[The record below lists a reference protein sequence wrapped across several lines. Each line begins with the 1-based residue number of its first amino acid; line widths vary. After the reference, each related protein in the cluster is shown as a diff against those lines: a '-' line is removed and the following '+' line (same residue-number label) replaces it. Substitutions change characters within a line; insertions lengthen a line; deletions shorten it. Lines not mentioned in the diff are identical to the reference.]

1 MEGWGGCLEGRK
13 VNRSEAYSLQLRDCW
28 VGHEC
33 RFSQV
38 RVGQQRGLRR
48 APYTP
53 RTRGMAET
61 ISAGSVAGMGK
72 AGNDAHALAK
82 GMMHASFLQQD
93 VSSKLSKPKLPQIL
107 S

>member
-1 MEGWGGCLEGRK
+1 
-13 VNRSEAYSLQLRDCW
+13 
-28 VGHEC
+28 
-33 RFSQV
+33 
-38 RVGQQRGLRR
+38 
-48 APYTP
+48 
-53 RTRGMAET
+53 MAET